1 MWLNEI
7 SIWSLLLIS
16 NRWRE
21 LFFFSCIILSVPYI
35 QGEALQCSLHLYFQM
50 LPLTSQPNSFSSPP
64 LCLSL
69 LCWHRVPIRS
79 YPSHIWSFVFP
90 IKGGIYGVHSYFLYF
105 KPASGGLQMNEG
117 VALVSARLSWD
128 HLAHLIKHRGFNL
141 VFWCTQKTTFT
152 SAYTAGAPT
161 CAGKHVFW
169 PEIFITGRHVLFIF
183 KLCFFNFLIFC
194 CCCSQAQVFFPLFLK
209 SWSRRRRSPPRPLGS
224 ARGSGVCRGINS
236 GLSAFVAPA
245 LCSAQTRRSAGLRAA
260 FCRWGDSFKWRW
272 TVQRR

>member
-1 MWLNEI
+1 
-7 SIWSLLLIS
+7 
-16 NRWRE
+16 
-21 LFFFSCIILSVPYI
+21 
-35 QGEALQCSLHLYFQM
+35 M

-64 LCLSL
+64 LCLPL

-117 VALVSARLSWD
+117 VALVSARLSGD

-152 SAYTAGAPT
+152 SAYTAGART

-169 PEIFITGRHVLFIF
+169 PKIFITGSFIF
-183 KLCFFNFLIFC
+183 KLY
-194 CCCSQAQVFFPLFLK
+194 LFLFSRK
-209 SWSRRRRSPPRPLGS
+209 HKFSSRFSWK
-224 ARGSGVCRGINS
+224 
-236 GLSAFVAPA
+236 VAAADSEA
-245 LCSAQTRRSAGLRAA
+245 LLAL
-260 FCRWGDSFKWRW
+260 
-272 TVQRR
+272 

>member
-21 LFFFSCIILSVPYI
+21 LFFFFFSCIILSVPYI

-64 LCLSL
+64 LCLPL

-79 YPSHIWSFVFP
+79 HPSHIWSFVFP
-90 IKGGIYGVHSYFLYF
+90 IKREIYSVHSYFLYF

-117 VALVSARLSWD
+117 VAVVSARLSGD

-152 SAYTAGAPT
+152 SAYTAGVRT
-161 CAGKHVFW
+161 CAGKHVF
-169 PEIFITGRHVLFIF
+169 GQRSSSQN
-183 KLCFFNFLIFC
+183 FFFRR
-194 CCCSQAQVFFPLFLK
+194 SQTQVFFPVFLK
-209 SWSRRRRSPPRPLGS
+209 TWGCRWRSPSFGAHEGRRACSCGTHS
-224 ARGSGVCRGINS
+224 RSKW
-236 GLSAFVAPA
+236 APA
-245 LCSAQTRRSAGLRAA
+245 TLAPP
-260 FCRWGDSFKWRW
+260 
-272 TVQRR
+272 